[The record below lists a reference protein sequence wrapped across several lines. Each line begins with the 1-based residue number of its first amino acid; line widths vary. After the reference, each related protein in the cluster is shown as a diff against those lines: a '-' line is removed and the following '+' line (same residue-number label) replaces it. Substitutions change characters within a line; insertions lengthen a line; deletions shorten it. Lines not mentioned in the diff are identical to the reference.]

1 MKHLIENKIFS
12 KIKKFLIMKNS
23 INRIFILVIFLLI
36 FAPNAKSQETLSN
49 DQCFNCHAQLDGRVK
64 APADLFKSDIHFRR
78 GITCAACHGGDSKE
92 EDMDKAM
99 NKSIGFIGV
108 PRGGS
113 VMNICAKCHKEEYAT
128 LSKSVHGQ
136 SSTTKGT
143 IINNCITCH
152 GIHNIGPVK
161 SPGSKVSGRNIVQ
174 TCSGCH
180 SNASLMKTY
189 NPAINVDQLDKY
201 KTSVHGQKI
210 FSGDYKAATCAS
222 CHGGHNIKKVK
233 DPNSQVYPTNIP
245 ATCNKCHGD
254 AAYMKDYKIPTD
266 QYEKFKTSVHG
277 IALLEKG
284 DKNAPSCNRCHGDH
298 GASPPE
304 VTSVNKVCGVCHV
317 LNAQMFDE
325 SPHKVAFDKNDI
337 PECVACHNNHAI
349 TPASDEMLGSGM
361 HSVCIKCHKP
371 GDDGYNAGVEMKR
384 MIDSLIAD
392 VDLANKAILEAE
404 QKGMDVSDA
413 KFDYNDIKKV
423 LITTK
428 NIIHYSNIDKFR
440 ENIDAGFKITNNA
453 KVVGNEAVA
462 DYYFRR
468 WGLGVSTFFITL
480 LVVVLYLKLRKIE
493 RKHKT
498 KDN

>member
-1 MKHLIENKIFS
+1 MKQSMENIIYRKLKIF
-12 KIKKFLIMKNS
+12 IMKNS
-23 INRIFILVIFLLI
+23 ITSLFLLLMFSLLFI
-36 FAPNAKSQETLSN
+36 PDAVSQDAVSK

-64 APADLFKSDIHFRR
+64 APADLFRSDIHFRK
-78 GITCAACHGGDSKE
+78 GITCSACHGGDSKE
-92 EDMDKAM
+92 EDIDKAM
-99 NKSIGFIGV
+99 NKSAGFIGV

-113 VMNICAKCHKEEYAT
+113 VMTICAKCHKEEYAT

-136 SSTTKGT
+136 SSTGKGT
-143 IINNCITCH
+143 VINNCITCH
-152 GIHNIGPVK
+152 GIHNIAPVK
-161 SPGSKVSGRNIVQ
+161 SPSSKVNGANIVQ

-189 NPAINVDQLDKY
+189 NPAINVDQLEKY

-222 CHGGHNIKKVK
+222 CHGGHDVKKVK
-233 DPNSQVYPTNIP
+233 DLNSSVYPNNIP

-254 AAYMKDYKIPTD
+254 AEYMKGYNIPTD
-266 QYEKFKTSVHG
+266 QFEKFKKSVHG

-298 GASPPE
+298 GASPPD
-304 VTSVNKVCGVCHV
+304 VTSVNKVCGVCHA

-325 SPHKVAFDKNDI
+325 SPHKTAFDKKGL
-337 PECVACHNNHAI
+337 PECVACHSNHGIAK
-349 TPASDEMLGSGM
+349 TSDDMLGSGKN
-361 HSVCIKCHKP
+361 SFCIKCHKQ

-384 MIDSLIAD
+384 LIDSLVAD
-392 VDLANKAILEAE
+392 VDLANTAILQAE

-428 NIIHYSNIDKFR
+428 NVVHYSNLDKFR
-440 ENIDAGFKITNNA
+440 ENIDGGFKLTNNA
-453 KVVGNEAVA
+453 KVIGDEAVK

-468 WGLGVSTFFITL
+468 YGLGVSTFFITL
-480 LVVVLYLKLRKIE
+480 LVIVLYLKLRKIE
-493 RKHKT
+493 RKRKT
-498 KDN
+498 KDI

>member
-1 MKHLIENKIFS
+1 MKQSTENKIS
-12 KIKKFLIMKNS
+12 QKLKVLIMKNS
-23 INRIFILVIFLLI
+23 IKRIFILLMFSLFFVPD
-36 FAPNAKSQETLSN
+36 AVPQEITSK

-64 APADLFKSDIHFRR
+64 APADLFRSDVHFRK
-78 GITCAACHGGDSKE
+78 GISCSACHGGDSKE

-113 VMNICAKCHKEEYAT
+113 VMNICAKCHKDEYAA

-136 SSTTKGT
+136 SATGKGA
-143 IINNCITCH
+143 IISNCVTCH
-152 GIHNIGPVK
+152 GIHNIAPVK
-161 SPGSKVSGRNIVQ
+161 SPGSKVNGLNIVQ

-201 KTSVHGQKI
+201 KTSVHGQKV
-210 FSGDYKAATCAS
+210 FAGDHKVATCAS
-222 CHGGHNIKKVK
+222 CHGGHDIKKVK
-233 DPNSQVYPTNIP
+233 DPNSKVYPNNIP
-245 ATCNKCHGD
+245 GTCNKCHGD
-254 AAYMKDYKIPTD
+254 AEYMKEYKIPTD
-266 QYEKFKTSVHG
+266 QYEKYKTSVHG

-298 GASPPE
+298 GASPPD
-304 VTSVNKVCGVCHV
+304 VTSVNKVCGACHV

-325 SPHKVAFDKNDI
+325 SPHKVAFDKKDI
-337 PECVACHNNHAI
+337 PECVACHSNHGI
-349 TPASDEMLGSGM
+349 TPASDEMLGSGKR
-361 HSVCIKCHKP
+361 SVCIKCHKP

-428 NIIHYSNIDKFR
+428 NIVHYSNIDKFR
-440 ENIDAGFKITNNA
+440 ENIDAGFKMTNNA
-453 KVVGNEAVA
+453 KVIGNDAVA

-493 RKHKT
+493 RKT
-498 KDN
+498 